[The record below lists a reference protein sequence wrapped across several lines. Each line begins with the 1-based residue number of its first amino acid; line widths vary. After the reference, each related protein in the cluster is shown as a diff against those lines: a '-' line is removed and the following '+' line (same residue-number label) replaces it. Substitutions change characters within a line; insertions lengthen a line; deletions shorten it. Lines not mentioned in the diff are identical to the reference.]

1 MELYQAIVKM
11 EEDGSADHG
20 VLQVCLTNMFPCIY
34 AGLLTT
40 FSGTP
45 FPTVI
50 SSGSC

>member
-11 EEDGSADHG
+11 EEDGSVDHG
-20 VLQVCLTNMFPCIY
+20 VLQVCLTNVYSCIY

-40 FSGTP
+40 FSSP
-45 FPTVI
+45 FASAI